1 MWKLNCSQYIIV
13 MIIGNDISSIG
24 SNSTID
30 KFIVIWIGRDEIE
43 MIIWGNQFYKWTVD
57 NALDDG
63 ISSHISYQ
71 AL

>member
-13 MIIGNDISSIG
+13 MIISNDISSIG